1 MHPADRYY
9 CRSVP
14 SITVTPGYLERWIF
28 QNPCPTSLSK
38 ESVLFC
44 YFHMYGR
51 FADTE
56 VRGGVADGGVVFDD
70 VFRKLTG
77 SILNVGPHI
86 QHSQPLALHQN
97 MPGETVL

>member
-1 MHPADRYY
+1 
-9 CRSVP
+9 
-14 SITVTPGYLERWIF
+14 
-28 QNPCPTSLSK
+28 
-38 ESVLFC
+38 
-44 YFHMYGR
+44 MYGR